1 MDRRYLDW
9 LSQLPI
15 NRGVRPRRS
24 WVGVFSVDEGFES
37 FEAWQQRM
45 IERDAPR
52 GVIARWKRW
61 MN

>member
-9 LSQLPI
+9 LASLPI

-24 WVGVFSVDEGFES
+24 WVGVFSTEDS
-37 FEAWQQRM
+37 FETYEQWQARIDM
-45 IERDAPR
+45 RDAPR